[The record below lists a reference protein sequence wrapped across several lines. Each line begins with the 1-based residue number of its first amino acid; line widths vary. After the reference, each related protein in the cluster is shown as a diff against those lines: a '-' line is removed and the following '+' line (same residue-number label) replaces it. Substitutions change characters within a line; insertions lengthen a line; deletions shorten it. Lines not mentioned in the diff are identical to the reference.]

1 MSVKLKKPVIA
12 AVAVGVLALTLLSE
26 SAQAQAADDF
36 DVSVTTNA
44 AVAIA
49 CGQNLSFGTAYVGAT
64 NAQAVITLTSGGAT
78 SSNHASVA
86 VTGGAVG
93 QCTISGLQGADTAN
107 VTLSGGSGTPAAGGL
122 TDVSLSDG
130 ATHTLLA
137 AIQVA
142 GGVNATGGKTGLA
155 NGVIPFHG
163 TVTIPAS
170 HVDFGA
176 YTATLTATVALD

>member
-1 MSVKLKKPVIA
+1 MNFANPVFSA
-12 AVAVGVLALTLLSE
+12 GAVGVLALTLLSG
-26 SAQAQAADDF
+26 SAYAQDADTF

-44 AVAIA
+44 AVAID
-49 CGQNLSFGTAYVGAT
+49 CGQNLSFGAVYVGAT

-78 SSNHASVA
+78 SSNDASVA

-107 VTLSGGSGTPAAGGL
+107 VTLSGGSGTPASGGL
-122 TDVSLSDG
+122 NGVSLVDG
-130 ATHTLLA
+130 ANTLTA
-137 AIQVA
+137 TVRV
-142 GGVNATGGKTGLA
+142 GGGADASGGQTGVT
-155 NGVIPFHG
+155 NEVVPIFG

-170 HVDFGA
+170 HVNFGT